1 MLINDG
7 RECVRLIQSMKS
19 QILSRGFLKIQLLNI
34 LWVGKYYFLTC
45 CKVVGSM
52 VLISLFYEGLAL
64 TSSQKELFLKIGINL
79 FNIFI
84 IFRMMYLGVKISVK
98 SDGDSRKLI
107 LQVVRVFVGMAI
119 FYRFGGLNVETY
131 DSILQGFKQNNFDYL
146 LNSYGTY
153 FFSACLY
160 VISYKSYYKRVFV
173 GSVHI
178 HSLKDNQLSWDA
190 NDWIDNF
197 IFPNRVK
204 EEMSFGK
211 SGSVEVYF
219 RLNYSWIMIGK
230 YFTSSVWVDDEKEN
244 EEVTKTFMLQ

>member
-1 MLINDG
+1 MIG
-7 RECVRLIQSMKS
+7 REWFTLLESMKS

-45 CKVVGSM
+45 CKVVGSV
-52 VLISLFYEGLAL
+52 VLISLVYEGLAL
-64 TSSQKELFLKIGINL
+64 TSDQKELFLTMVFNL
-79 FNIFI
+79 FQIYFI
-84 IFRMMYLGVKISVK
+84 CRMVQLGMKFGMK
-98 SDGDSRKLI
+98 SDSDTLKLF
-107 LQVVRVFVGMAI
+107 LQGVSLLVAMAI
-119 FYRFGGLNVETY
+119 FYRFGGLNIETY

-146 LNSYGTY
+146 LNNYGTY

-160 VISYKSYYKRVFV
+160 AISYKSYYKRVFV

-244 EEVTKTFMLQ
+244 GEVTKTFMLQ